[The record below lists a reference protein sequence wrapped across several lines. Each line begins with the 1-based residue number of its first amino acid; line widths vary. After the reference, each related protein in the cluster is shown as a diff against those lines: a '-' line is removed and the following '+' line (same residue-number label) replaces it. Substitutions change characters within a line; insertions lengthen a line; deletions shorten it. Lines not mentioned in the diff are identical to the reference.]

1 MNHRIK
7 HVETYRAGLQILRIA
22 NRAVREAQAE
32 SRRLNVPNV
41 FSRNK
46 QLYYDRAGHR
56 EA

>member
-7 HVETYRAGLQILRIA
+7 HVETYRAALQILRIA

-46 QLYYDRAGHR
+46 RLYYDHPERRGA
-56 EA
+56 

>member
-7 HVETYRAGLQILRIA
+7 HMETYRVALQLLRIA

-32 SRRLNVPNV
+32 SHRLKVPNV

-46 QLYYDRAGHR
+46 QLYYDPSERQAG
-56 EA
+56 

>member
-7 HVETYRAGLQILRIA
+7 HVETYRTGLQILRIA

-46 QLYYDRAGHR
+46 RLYYDHPERRGA
-56 EA
+56 